1 MLKKAIQIFL
11 ILLVSFYSC
20 QKFEMGKYLPCKTNQ
35 IQRLKHSIFF
45 SDKGFIS
52 YSTSTIDFKTDST
65 FSIKYCN
72 TPLEF
77 GKYEVKKN
85 KVYLYFENKNKNLC
99 LKIKKNKLFNV
110 IKNNDEKIV
119 YYLKKE

>member
-11 ILLVSFYSC
+11 ILLVSFFSC
-20 QKFEMGKYLPCKTNQ
+20 QKFETGKYLPCKTNQ
-35 IQRLKHSIFF
+35 IQRLKHAFFF
-45 SDKGFIS
+45 SDKGFIN
-52 YSTSTIDFKTDST
+52 YSTSNIDFKTDST

-72 TPLEF
+72 NPVEF

-99 LKIKKNKLFNV
+99 LKIRKNKLFNV
-110 IKNNDEKIV
+110 IKINDEKVI

>member
-77 GKYEVKKN
+77 GKYEVKKI
-85 KVYLYFENKNKNLC
+85 KCIYI
-99 LKIKKNKLFNV
+99 LKTKT
-110 IKNNDEKIV
+110 KI
-119 YYLKKE
+119 YA